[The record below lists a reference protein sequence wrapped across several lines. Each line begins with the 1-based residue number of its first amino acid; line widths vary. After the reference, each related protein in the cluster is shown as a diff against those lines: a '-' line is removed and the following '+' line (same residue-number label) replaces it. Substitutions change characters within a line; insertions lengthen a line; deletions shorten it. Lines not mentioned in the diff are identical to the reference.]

1 MKNTKRTFW
10 NIWNLVLSVLF
21 IGLGIVT
28 CAFCANKDFQNVI
41 ILIVGIFLLTIAGLQ
56 IIAHVFR
63 IIFFGSTR
71 TLKTDLSVATVT
83 ASELAMGVITVMVA
97 FNQGDFE
104 ILFKYLGYFTG
115 ILLISIGAIIIIY
128 EIVFIVRKIGSV
140 TLSILAMFLALIPI
154 VLGIVFIVFLSDQ
167 AHLLTLI
174 FVILGIGLILFGLCY
189 MAIVIFKMR
198 AERVIDE
205 VLDDAENNPEPTP
218 YIDVTVEEHV
228 HVSDDNE

>member
-28 CAFCANKDFQNVI
+28 CAFCANTDFQNVI

-56 IIAHVFR
+56 IVAQVFR
-63 IIFFGSTR
+63 IILFGNTR
-71 TLKTDLSVATVT
+71 TIKTDLSIATVT
-83 ASELAMGVITVMVA
+83 ASELAMGVITIMA
-97 FNQGDFE
+97 SFNQDEFRT
-104 ILFKYLGYFTG
+104 LFKYLGYFTG

-128 EIVFIVRKIGSV
+128 EIVFLVRKVGSV
-140 TLSILAMFLALIPI
+140 TLSVLSMFLAIIPI
-154 VLGIVFIVFLSDQ
+154 ILGIVFIIFLSDQ

-198 AERVIDE
+198 AERVIDD
-205 VLDDAENNPEPTP
+205 VLDEAEKNPGPTP

-228 HVSDDNE
+228 HASDDNE